1 CILVASNDAEPIC
14 VSHASGRL
22 PARVVVYLGAQ
33 VLPARAQPI
42 CQSQRAGE
50 YAHQAAQVL
59 HVANNQ
65 GQRGSPILNVIEGP
79 DAWGAADDPIRA
91 AVHFQEPLLLNVAHV
106 PEWQEDTLPRSANMP
121 ISPAH
126 KVPLHRTSAFQ
137 RLHVLEISLERA
149 SLDEINAVRTEHGL
163 VAWGNIDPDGIL
175 LHRQSLPHLGIDRCI
190 YMLPSTPPPV

>member
-1 CILVASNDAEPIC
+1 M
-14 VSHASGRL
+14 
-22 PARVVVYLGAQ
+22 Q
-33 VLPARAQPI
+33 VDPI

-121 ISPAH
+121 ISPAQS
-126 KVPLHRTSAFQ
+126 PAAPDER
-137 RLHVLEISLERA
+137 ISLERA
-149 SLDEINAVRTEHGL
+149 SLDEISAVRTEHGL